1 MEKNNEEDKNKKATK
16 APSEYSDKKDTLEN
30 KDQKNSDKKAA
41 GQNEIGKHEYDEF
54 LTTEIRMKPQP
65 LEKDKQPTPQDR
77 ESDGL

>member
-1 MEKNNEEDKNKKATK
+1 MENHKEEDKNKKAPKT
-16 APSEYSDKKDTLEN
+16 PSEHLDKKDTLEN
-30 KDQKNSDKKAA
+30 KDQKNADKKPA

-77 ESDGL
+77 ESEGL